1 MRRGTAASGA
11 AYVAR
16 FGPAMRVPARARGP
30 CSAASAIVETGI
42 GRAALARTLSRRSS
56 TMLTQK
62 TRDIVKAT
70 APVLAQHGYD
80 IITCFYRKLFDAHPE
95 LRNVFNMAHQEQG
108 QQQQALAR
116 AVYAYAENIE
126 DPGSLAAVL
135 KNIANKHASLGV
147 RPEHYPIVGEN
158 LLAAIKETLGD
169 AATDDI
175 VSAWAQAY
183 GNLADLLMGMESTLY
198 ERSSERLG
206 GWTGWRTFVVREKRP
221 ESSVITSFV
230 LEPADGEPV
239 ANFEPGQ
246 YVSVAMDVPELGLQ
260 QIRQYSLSDMP
271 NGRTYRISVKR
282 ESGGDYPPGYVS
294 CLLHDYVEVGQ
305 TLALAAPYGSFHI
318 DVEAKTPIVLIS
330 GGVGLTPMIS
340 MLTRAIQ
347 DPHRQVVFVHG
358 ARNSGVH
365 AMRDRLRETASTHAN
380 FKLVVFYDD
389 PLPQDVEGVDYDL
402 KGLVDVNAIKDALLL
417 PDADYYIC
425 GPVPFMRLQH
435 DALKRLGVAET
446 RIHYEVFGPDLF
458 AE

>member
-1 MRRGTAASGA
+1 
-11 AYVAR
+11 
-16 FGPAMRVPARARGP
+16 
-30 CSAASAIVETGI
+30 
-42 GRAALARTLSRRSS
+42 
-56 TMLTQK
+56 MLTQQTK
-62 TRDIVKAT
+62 DIVKAT

-80 IITCFYRKLFDAHPE
+80 IIQCFYRRLFDAHPE
-95 LRNVFNMAHQEQG
+95 LKNVFNMTHQQQG

-147 RPEHYPIVGEN
+147 RPEHYPIVGEH
-158 LLAAIKETLGD
+158 LLGAIKETLGD
-169 AATDDI
+169 AATDAI
-175 VSAWAQAY
+175 VSAWALAY
-183 GNLADLLMGMESTLY
+183 GNLADLLAGMESGLY
-198 ERSSERLG
+198 EQAATRVG
-206 GWTGWRTFVVREKRP
+206 GWTGWRTFIVRDKRP

-230 LEPADGEPV
+230 LEPADGQPV

-246 YVSVAMDVPELGLQ
+246 YVSVAVDVPTLGLQ

-282 ESGGDYPPGYVS
+282 EGGGPYPPGYVS
-294 CLLHDYVEVGQ
+294 CLLHDHVNVGDEVR
-305 TLALAAPYGSFHI
+305 LAAPYGCFHI
-318 DVEAKTPIVLIS
+318 DVDASTPIVLIS

-340 MLTRAIQ
+340 MLKRAIE
-347 DPHRQVVFVHG
+347 DPKRQVVFVHG

-365 AMRDRLRETASTHAN
+365 AMRDRLRETARTHTN
-380 FKLVVFYDD
+380 FSLIVFYDD
-389 PLPQDVEGVDYDL
+389 PLPQDLPGRDYDHA
-402 KGLVDVNAIKDALLL
+402 GLVDVNAIKDAILL

-435 DALKRLGVAET
+435 DALKQLGIPEA

>member
-1 MRRGTAASGA
+1 
-11 AYVAR
+11 
-16 FGPAMRVPARARGP
+16 
-30 CSAASAIVETGI
+30 
-42 GRAALARTLSRRSS
+42 
-56 TMLTQK
+56 MLTQK
-62 TRDIVKAT
+62 TKDIVKAT

-80 IITCFYRKLFDAHPE
+80 IIKCFYTRLFNAHPE
-95 LRNVFNMAHQEQG
+95 LKNVFNMAHQEQG

-147 RPEHYPIVGEN
+147 RPEHYPIVGEH

-175 VSAWAQAY
+175 ISAWAQAY
-183 GNLADLLMGMESTLY
+183 GNLADVLMGMESGLY
-198 ERSSERLG
+198 EQSSGQLG
-206 GWTGWRTFVVREKRP
+206 GWTGWRSFVVREKRP
-221 ESSVITSFV
+221 ESTVITSFI
-230 LEPADGEPV
+230 LEPADGKPV

-246 YVSVAMDVPELGLQ
+246 YISVAVDVPELGLQ

-271 NGRTYRISVKR
+271 NGHTYRISVKR
-282 ESGGDYPPGYVS
+282 ESGGTYPPGYVS
-294 CLLHDYVEVGQ
+294 CLLHDHVNVGDEIKV
-305 TLALAAPYGSFHI
+305 AAPYGSFHI
-318 DVEAKTPIVLIS
+318 DVNAKTPIVLIS

-340 MLTRAIQ
+340 MLKRAIQ
-347 DPHRQVVFVHG
+347 DPQRQVVFVHG

-365 AMRDRLRETASTHAN
+365 AMRDRLRETANTYAN
-380 FKLVVFYDD
+380 FNLVVFYDD
-389 PLPQDVEGVDYDL
+389 PLPQDIEGTDYDL
-402 KGLVDVNAIKDALLL
+402 KGLVDVNAIKGAILL

-425 GPVPFMRLQH
+425 GPVPFMRMQH
-435 DALKRLGVAET
+435 DALKNLGIHET

>member
-1 MRRGTAASGA
+1 
-11 AYVAR
+11 
-16 FGPAMRVPARARGP
+16 
-30 CSAASAIVETGI
+30 
-42 GRAALARTLSRRSS
+42 
-56 TMLTQK
+56 MLTQQTK
-62 TRDIVKAT
+62 DIVKAT

-80 IITCFYRKLFDAHPE
+80 IIQCFYRRLFDAHPE
-95 LRNVFNMAHQEQG
+95 LKNVFNMTHQQQG

-147 RPEHYPIVGEN
+147 RPEHYPIVGEH
-158 LLAAIKETLGD
+158 LLGAIKETLGD
-169 AATDDI
+169 AATDEI
-175 VSAWAQAY
+175 VSAWALAY
-183 GNLADLLMGMESTLY
+183 GNLADLLAGMESGLY
-198 ERSSERLG
+198 EQAATRVG
-206 GWTGWRTFVVREKRP
+206 GWTGWRTFIVRDKRP

-230 LEPADGEPV
+230 LEPADGRPV

-246 YVSVAMDVPELGLQ
+246 YVSVAVDVPTLGLQ

-282 ESGGDYPPGYVS
+282 EGGGPYPPGYVS
-294 CLLHDYVEVGQ
+294 CLLHDHVNVGDEVR
-305 TLALAAPYGSFHI
+305 LAAPYGCFHI
-318 DVEAKTPIVLIS
+318 DVDASTPIVLIS

-340 MLTRAIQ
+340 MLKRAIQ
-347 DPHRQVVFVHG
+347 DPKRQVVFVHG

-365 AMRDRLRETASTHAN
+365 AMRDRLRETARTHTN
-380 FKLVVFYDD
+380 FSLIVFYDD
-389 PLPQDVEGVDYDL
+389 PLPQDLPGRDYDHA
-402 KGLVDVNAIKDALLL
+402 GLVDVNAIKDAILL

-435 DALKRLGVAET
+435 DALKQLGIPEA

>member
-1 MRRGTAASGA
+1 
-11 AYVAR
+11 
-16 FGPAMRVPARARGP
+16 
-30 CSAASAIVETGI
+30 
-42 GRAALARTLSRRSS
+42 
-56 TMLTQK
+56 MLTQQTK
-62 TRDIVKAT
+62 DIVKAT

-80 IITCFYRKLFDAHPE
+80 IIQCFYRRLFDAHPE
-95 LRNVFNMAHQEQG
+95 LKNVFNMTHQEQG

-147 RPEHYPIVGEN
+147 RPEHYPIVGEH
-158 LLAAIKETLGD
+158 LLGAIKETLGD
-169 AATDDI
+169 AATDEI
-175 VSAWAQAY
+175 ISAWAQAY
-183 GNLADLLMGMESTLY
+183 GNLADLLAGMESGLY
-198 ERSSERLG
+198 EQSATRVG
-206 GWTGWRTFVVREKRP
+206 GWTGWRSFIVRDKRP

-230 LEPADGEPV
+230 LEPADGQPV

-246 YVSVAMDVPELGLQ
+246 YVSVAVDVPTLGLQ

-282 ESGGDYPPGYVS
+282 EGGGPYPPGHVS
-294 CLLHDYVEVGQ
+294 CLLHDHVNVGDEIR
-305 TLALAAPYGSFHI
+305 LAAPYGCFHI
-318 DVEAKTPIVLIS
+318 DVDASTPIVLIS

-340 MLTRAIQ
+340 MLKRAIQ
-347 DPHRQVVFVHG
+347 DPKRQVVFVHG

-365 AMRDRLRETASTHAN
+365 AMRDRLRETARTHTN
-380 FKLVVFYDD
+380 FSLIVFYDD
-389 PLPQDVEGVDYDL
+389 PLPQDLPGRDYDHA
-402 KGLVDVNAIKDALLL
+402 GLVDVNAIKDAILL

-435 DALKRLGVAET
+435 DALKQLDIPEA

>member
-1 MRRGTAASGA
+1 
-11 AYVAR
+11 
-16 FGPAMRVPARARGP
+16 
-30 CSAASAIVETGI
+30 
-42 GRAALARTLSRRSS
+42 
-56 TMLTQK
+56 MLTQQTK
-62 TRDIVKAT
+62 DIVKAT

-80 IITCFYRKLFDAHPE
+80 IIQCFYRRLFDAHPE
-95 LRNVFNMAHQEQG
+95 LKNVFNMTHQEQG
-108 QQQQALAR
+108 QQLQALAR

-147 RPEHYPIVGEN
+147 RPEHYPIVGEH
-158 LLAAIKETLGD
+158 LLGAIKETLGD
-169 AATDDI
+169 AATDEI
-175 VSAWAQAY
+175 VSAWALAY
-183 GNLADLLMGMESTLY
+183 GNLADLLAGMESGLY
-198 ERSSERLG
+198 EQAATRVG
-206 GWTGWRTFVVREKRP
+206 GWTGWRTFIVRDKRP

-230 LEPADGEPV
+230 LEPADGRPV

-246 YVSVAMDVPELGLQ
+246 YVSVAVDVPTLGLQ

-282 ESGGDYPPGYVS
+282 EGGGPYPPGYVS
-294 CLLHDYVEVGQ
+294 CLLHDHVNVGDEVR
-305 TLALAAPYGSFHI
+305 LAAPYGCFHI
-318 DVEAKTPIVLIS
+318 DVDASTPIVQIS

-340 MLTRAIQ
+340 MLKRAIQ
-347 DPHRQVVFVHG
+347 DPKRQVVFVHG

-365 AMRDRLRETASTHAN
+365 AMRDRLRETARTHTN
-380 FKLVVFYDD
+380 FSLIVFYDD
-389 PLPQDVEGVDYDL
+389 PLPQDLPGRDYDHA
-402 KGLVDVNAIKDALLL
+402 GLVDVNAIKDAILL

-435 DALKRLGVAET
+435 DALKQLDIPEA